1 MLKRSRFQNVA
12 KTMKFKIRSWLVLSP
27 IVAIASVLLLVG
39 CATTQTDSTKTTPE
53 QFSITA
59 QASNQ
64 NMSELPKLEGEATV
78 VMTVNGAPI
87 MIEVDGTHAP
97 ITAGNFVDLVDRGF
111 YNGLKFH
118 RVVKDP
124 GQPPFVAQG
133 GDPQGN
139 GTGGFVDPQTQRPR
153 YIPLEIMPE
162 GADAPVY
169 SKTLPQA
176 GVSKPPILKHTRGA
190 IAMARAQMPD
200 SASSQ
205 FYFALSDLSFLDG
218 NYAVFGYVT
227 EGMNAVDGIEQGNT
241 IESAKVVSG
250 LENLKKP

>member
-1 MLKRSRFQNVA
+1 MNFN
-12 KTMKFKIRSWLVLSP
+12 IRSWLRLTSVL
-27 IVAIASVLLLVG
+27 AIAGALLFMG
-39 CATTQTDSTKTTPE
+39 CAATSTESSAKPTE
-53 QFSITA
+53 QSSITA

-64 NMSELPKLEGEATV
+64 NMSELPTLEGQATV
-78 VMTVNGAPI
+78 VMTVNGSPI
-87 MIEVDGTHAP
+87 TIEVDGTKAP

-111 YNGLKFH
+111 YDGLKFH
-118 RVVKDP
+118 RVVKEA

-133 GDPQGN
+133 GDPLGN

-153 YIPLEIMPE
+153 YIPLEITPE

-169 SKTLPQA
+169 GKTLPQA
-176 GVSKPPILKHTRGA
+176 GVAESPALQHTRGA
-190 IAMARAQMPD
+190 VAMARSNMPD

-227 EGMNAVDGIEQGNT
+227 DGMDAVDGIAQGDT
-241 IESAKVVSG
+241 IESAEVTSG

>member
-1 MLKRSRFQNVA
+1 
-12 KTMKFKIRSWLVLSP
+12 MKFNIRSWLKLTP
-27 IVAIASVLLLVG
+27 ILVIASAMLLIG
-39 CATTQTDSTKTTPE
+39 CASTATESSSSVEPTE
-53 QFSITA
+53 QSSITA

-64 NMSELPKLEGEATV
+64 NMSELPKLEGKATV
-78 VMTVNGAPI
+78 VMTVNGSPI
-87 MIEVDGTHAP
+87 TIEVDGTKAP
-97 ITAGNFVDLVDRGF
+97 ITAGNFVELVERGF

-118 RVVKDP
+118 RVVKEA

-139 GTGGFVDPQTQRPR
+139 GTGGFVDPDTQRSR
-153 YIPLEIMPE
+153 YIPLEITPE
-162 GADAPVY
+162 GAEEPVY
-169 SKTLPQA
+169 GKTLPQA
-176 GVSKPPILKHTRGA
+176 GISQPPALQHTRGA
-190 IAMARAQMPD
+190 VAMARSNMPD

-227 EGMNAVDGIEQGNT
+227 DGMDAVDSISQGDT
-241 IESAKVVSG
+241 IESAEVTSG